1 MLLTFVQTTQPIN
14 VLDRGRLPYNR
25 LIRSRTGLLTGRGLI
40 GRIEIVM
47 GLGAVRG
54 LDGGLKGQ
62 IALFSF
68 LTVSPERL

>member
-1 MLLTFVQTTQPIN
+1 MLLTFVQATQPIN

-25 LIRSRTGLLTGRGLI
+25 LIRSCTGLTGRGLI